1 MGDAASRIGWGV
13 VLAGHSFDLEYW
25 REALKQRFDPL
36 DPWVTETKFGPILR
50 SSLLDSEAT
59 PSAAYERAKA
69 LMGEVNG
76 AIRASYGAGI
86 VRLKDIIEILSD
98 GTLRRHLSE
107 QIDDGFRLKARA
119 VAVVL
124 GPNGK
129 PEPLKPDERS
139 EPQRWLRATC
149 WRS

>member
-1 MGDAASRIGWGV
+1 MGDQWGTRHRELGGEV

-76 AIRASYGAGI
+76 AIRTSYGGGSFGL
-86 VRLKDIIEILSD
+86 R
-98 GTLRRHLSE
+98 TL
-107 QIDDGFRLKARA
+107 
-119 VAVVL
+119 
-124 GPNGK
+124 
-129 PEPLKPDERS
+129 
-139 EPQRWLRATC
+139 
-149 WRS
+149 

>member
-1 MGDAASRIGWGV
+1 MGEAGSRTVWGV
-13 VLAGHSFDLEYW
+13 VLTGHSFDLEYW

-76 AIRASYGAGI
+76 AIRAS
-86 VRLKDIIEILSD
+86 
-98 GTLRRHLSE
+98 
-107 QIDDGFRLKARA
+107 
-119 VAVVL
+119 
-124 GPNGK
+124 
-129 PEPLKPDERS
+129 
-139 EPQRWLRATC
+139 
-149 WRS
+149 